1 MKKNQLHIRMT
12 DDELELVKSKSK
24 ALGVNR
30 SKLFL
35 DTIKGIS
42 VENYLLKKAKLVT
55 LIKASNEINKVG
67 VNINQIAMKLNN
79 IQKERNESVAS
90 LLTKLR
96 KELPVLQEQLKLIN
110 VEIRNMR

>member
-12 DDELELVKSKSK
+12 DEELELVKAKCK

-35 DTIKGIS
+35 DTMKGIS
-42 VENYLLKKAKLVT
+42 VENYLLKKAKMIS
-55 LIKASNEINKVG
+55 LIKVASEINKVG

-79 IQKERNESVAS
+79 IEKERHDNVSS
-90 LLTKLR
+90 LLQKLE
-96 KELPVLQEQLKLIN
+96 KELPILQRQLDTLST
-110 VEIRNMR
+110 EIKTAR